1 MTQINRRSWLK
12 TLTTAGAG
20 AVLLSP
26 AEIIAAIPD
35 TNNPN
40 LNGMVRLSSNENP
53 YSPSPA
59 MKEAIA
65 AIGPDLCR
73 YPNSHF
79 RTLEAL
85 IAEREGLDPS
95 QVETYYHIQSIREK
109 LKFAEMETARQYLS
123 QGLPAEE
130 AIAQLRKYLQFS
142 QERAEQRIR
151 FYDKYRSYTINYS
164 LGEDLVSGFMEDAG
178 RDPEAR
184 WELFNE
190 LLTTPRTASNL

>member
-26 AEIIAAIPD
+26 AEIIAAIPEA
-35 TNNPN
+35 NNPN

-95 QVETYYHIQSIREK
+95 QVVVTSGSREGLKAVGQMYSMKGGEIVTCLPTYRALIDYADFLGAKIRAVPLTKE
-109 LKFAEMETARQYLS
+109 
-123 QGLPAEE
+123 
-130 AIAQLRKYLQFS
+130 LQFNL
-142 QERAEQRIR
+142 EGI
-151 FYDKYRSYTINYS
+151 
-164 LGEDLVSGFMEDAG
+164 GEAG
-178 RDPEAR
+178 
-184 WELFNE
+184 
-190 LLTTPRTASNL
+190 